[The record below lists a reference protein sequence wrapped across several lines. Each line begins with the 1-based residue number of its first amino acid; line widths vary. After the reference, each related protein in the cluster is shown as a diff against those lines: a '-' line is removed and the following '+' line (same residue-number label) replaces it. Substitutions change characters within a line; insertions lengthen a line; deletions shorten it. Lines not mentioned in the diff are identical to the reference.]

1 MLIFPSLNFTSD
13 VTCSPVKGEAGRSR
27 GQHSGIEGSERS
39 HPSVCAEHAKML
51 TTCVSLDQSL
61 SSWGLVLLT
70 PPLIIGLLF
79 QLCRFNV
86 AVLQVGYSSKK
97 PPLQL
102 LLCRP
107 RAWLCCRC
115 CLRLLPVLQVA
126 ELLKYL
132 RGTAGTICR

>member
-61 SSWGLVLLT
+61 SSWDLVLLT

-79 QLCRFNV
+79 QLCCFN
-86 AVLQVGYSSKK
+86 VGYSSSR
-97 PPLQL
+97 LQFEEASTSAFTVLPTCLAL
-102 LLCRP
+102 L
-107 RAWLCCRC
+107 
-115 CLRLLPVLQVA
+115 
-126 ELLKYL
+126 
-132 RGTAGTICR
+132 